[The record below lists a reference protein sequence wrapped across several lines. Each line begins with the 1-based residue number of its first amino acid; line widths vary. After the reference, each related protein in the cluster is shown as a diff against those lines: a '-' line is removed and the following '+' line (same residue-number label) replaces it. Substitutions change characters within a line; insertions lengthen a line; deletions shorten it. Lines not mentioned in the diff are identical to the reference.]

1 MSNFKYYIYR
11 FFSELIPIYPLYLI
25 MFDKNGLSVA
35 QISWLLAIW
44 SVPGVIL
51 EIPTG
56 ILADRWSRRGMLLLG
71 RLLIAVCY
79 LVWIFADGFGM
90 YALGFVLWGIGGTF
104 NSGSEEALLYD
115 SMKQANRVEG
125 FERVLGRGR
134 FLSGI
139 STVLA
144 SIFGGYLGMRYGFT
158 PVLFL
163 SVISALIGAGTVFS
177 VKEVNLYKDR
187 LVLEKREREEKTL
200 QRALSF
206 LLTRKEI
213 LLYSLLSLVVISSAG
228 ILDEY
233 DQLIA
238 EGFGLSIA
246 FIGGWT
252 AVRFILIALGGYLA
266 PAIRK
271 GIERIFRQKDRMLQV
286 AVLCCL
292 AAGALLA
299 AGLVRSIGVMALYGL
314 YYLIMAAGEV
324 LHEDYIQQRIDEEGR
339 STVHSL
345 ISLGQSLYGILCYGL
360 FGWLVSETDL
370 FVGLIWTGVYIVLW
384 TLLLCAFYRKWR
396 RGNERHSLSEES
408 C

>member
-1 MSNFKYYIYR
+1 MSDLKYYVYR

-25 MFDKNGLSVA
+25 MFEKSGLSLA

-44 SVPGVIL
+44 SIPGVIL

-71 RLLIAVCY
+71 RLLIAGCY
-79 LVWIFADGFGM
+79 LVWFFADGFGM

-115 SMKQANRVEG
+115 SMKQTHREQG

-139 STVLA
+139 STVFA
-144 SIFGGYLGMRYGFT
+144 SISGGFLGMRYGF
-158 PVLFL
+158 PLVLLL
-163 SVISALIGAGTVFS
+163 SVMSALAGAAS
-177 VKEVNLYKDR
+177 VLSMKEVNFYKGR
-187 LVLEKREREEKTL
+187 LILEKREREEKTL

-252 AVRFILIALGGYLA
+252 AVRFILIALGGFLA
-266 PAIRK
+266 SAIRK
-271 GIERIFRQKDRMLQV
+271 VIERIFHQKDRMLQV
-286 AVLCCL
+286 AILCCL

-314 YYLIMAAGEV
+314 YYLIMAAGDV

-345 ISLGQSLYGILCYGL
+345 ISLSQSLYGIICYGL
-360 FGWLVSETDL
+360 FGWLISETDL
-370 FVGLIWTGVYIVLW
+370 FHGLIWTGVYIVLW
-384 TLLLCAFYRKWR
+384 SLLLCSFYVNWR
-396 RGNERHSLSEES
+396 RGNGSHSLS
-408 C
+408 